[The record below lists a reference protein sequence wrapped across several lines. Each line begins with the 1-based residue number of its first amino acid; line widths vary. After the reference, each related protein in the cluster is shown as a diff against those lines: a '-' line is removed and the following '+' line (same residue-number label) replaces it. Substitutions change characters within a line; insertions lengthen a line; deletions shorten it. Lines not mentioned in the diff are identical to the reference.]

1 MSRYKYKML
10 VNMSLKCNLNIMVII
25 LTHFSLLFACPLGN
39 LNRSPL
45 VVFLLNGTYIYVN
58 IIMDIING
66 KCFAV

>member
-45 VVFLLNGTYIYVN
+45 VVFLLNGTYICKYKVL
-58 IIMDIING
+58 
-66 KCFAV
+66 KLLWT